1 MKHIF
6 TLVRRN
12 SFLFS
17 LLCLFTATNLLHAQ
31 WGYTGLSTYSI
42 PAIAVSGTDLY
53 VGTEGHGVFYS
64 ASNGVGWNPVGTGLT
79 AGYVE
84 ALAVSGTNV
93 FAGTNDGGVFLT
105 ADSGAHWTAVNNG
118 LTDLQVRAL
127 IVSGA
132 NLFAGTNDSI
142 FLSTN
147 NGANWTLVNNDYDN
161 IYTICNFAVLGSNIF
176 VGSLGGGIFRSTNNG
191 TNWTSAS
198 SGLTPGG
205 NGMAVLAFAV
215 SGTNIFAATW
225 EGVFLSAND
234 GASWSSVSTGL
245 TTLHVNV
252 LAVSG
257 ANLYAGTQGAGVFLS
272 TNNGASWTAV
282 NAGLPASTSI
292 SALAC
297 LGTSIFASGV
307 YGGGIYVANQTTL
320 PVELTSFTASS
331 KQNSIELKWKT
342 ATEINNY
349 GFDVERKTI
358 DNEQLTMNN
367 WSKIGFAEGSG
378 TTNAPKEYSFTEKN
392 ISTGKYF
399 YRLKQIDRDG
409 KFTYSQSVEVEVGV
423 APKAFGLSQNYPN
436 PFNPS
441 TTIEYSLVAS
451 GLVSVRVYDVLGREV
466 ASLVDERQEAGRYS
480 VRLDASK
487 LSSGFYYYTLSA
499 GASVSTRK
507 MLLLK

>member
-6 TLVRRN
+6 TLFRCN

-17 LLCLFTATNLLHAQ
+17 VLCLFAATNPLHAQ
-31 WGYTGLSTYSI
+31 WAYTGLSQYSI
-42 PAIAVSGTDLY
+42 NTNAIAVLGTDLY

-64 ASNGVGWNPVGTGLT
+64 ASNGVGWNPIATGFT

-118 LTDLQVRAL
+118 LTNLQVRAL

-132 NLFAGTNDSI
+132 NLFAGASDSI
-142 FLSTN
+142 FLSTD
-147 NGANWTLVNNDYDN
+147 NGANWTEINNGYDN
-161 IYTICNFAVLGSNIF
+161 TYSVCRFAVLGSNIF

-198 SGLTPGG
+198 SGLTAG

-225 EGVFLSAND
+225 AGVFLSAND

-245 TTLHVNV
+245 TTLQVNV
-252 LAVSG
+252 LAASG

-282 NAGLPASTSI
+282 NTGLPAPTSI
-292 SALAC
+292 YALAC
-297 LGTSIFASGV
+297 LGTSVFAGGV
-307 YGGGIYVANQTTL
+307 NGGGIYVADQTTL

-331 KQNSIELKWKT
+331 KQNSIELKWNT
-342 ATEINNY
+342 ATEVNNY
-349 GFDVERKTI
+349 GFEIERRETNSQFTKV
-358 DNEQLTMNN
+358 
-367 WSKIGFAEGSG
+367 GFVAGSG
-378 TTNAPKEYSFTEKN
+378 ASSSSHQYSYADRG
-392 ISTGKYF
+392 IPAGRYV
-399 YRLKQIDRDG
+399 YRIKQIDKNG
-409 KFTYSQSVEVEVGV
+409 AFKYTQTVEVEVGL
-423 APKAFGLSQNYPN
+423 APKQFSLSQNYPD
-436 PFNPS
+436 PFNPT
-441 TTIEYSLVAS
+441 TTIEFSVPQDGRAVLKIVDMLGRDVATLFEGEAKSGFYQRVVFDATKVAS
-451 GLVSVRVYDVLGREV
+451 GVYFSRLEFGGKQQVKKMVLM
-466 ASLVDERQEAGRYS
+466 
-480 VRLDASK
+480 K
-487 LSSGFYYYTLSA
+487 
-499 GASVSTRK
+499 
-507 MLLLK
+507 